1 MAKKNLDWL
10 FPSKWKGLWYF
21 IWDDDSLISW
31 IVNILLAFVII
42 KFLLYP
48 GMGLI
53 MATDYP
59 IVAVVSESMEHDGNF
74 DMWWSSSAI
83 CGSQYCSQS
92 QYYFNYGIEVD
103 EFKDFKFSNGFNK
116 GDLMILRGKEPKDI
130 KIGDIL
136 VFDGNRQDPIIHR
149 VIKKWYQEDEY
160 HFQTK
165 GDHNSDSYAQILE
178 TDISQDDVV
187 GVAVGRVPLL
197 GWIKIMFVSIVS

>member
-10 FPSKWKGLWYF
+10 FPSKWKGLWHF
-21 IWDDDSLISW
+21 IWDDDSLVSW
-31 IVNILLAFVII
+31 VVNILLAFVII

-53 MATDYP
+53 MATEYP

-74 DMWWSSSAI
+74 DSWWSSSAI
-83 CGSQYCSQS
+83 CGSQYCQQR
-92 QYYFNYGIEVD
+92 QYYSDYGIDAD
-103 EFKDFKFSNGFNK
+103 EFKSFKFSNGFNK

-136 VFDGNRQDPIIHR
+136 VFNGNRQDPIIHR
-149 VIKKWYQEDEY
+149 VIKNWYQEDKY

-165 GDHNSDSYAQILE
+165 GDHNSGSYSQILE
-178 TDISQDDVV
+178 TDINQDNVV
-187 GVAVGRVPLL
+187 GVAVARIPLL
-197 GWIKIMFVSIVS
+197 GWVKIMFVSVIN

>member
-1 MAKKNLDWL
+1 MAKKNLDWI
-10 FPSKWKGLWYF
+10 FPSKWKGVWHF

-31 IVNILLAFVII
+31 IVNILLAFIII

-74 DMWWSSSAI
+74 DMWWGSSAI
-83 CGSQYCSQS
+83 CDSQYCLQS
-92 QYYFNYGIEVD
+92 QYYSNYGIDVG
-103 EFKDFKFSNGFNK
+103 EFKDFRFSNGFNN

-130 KIGDIL
+130 KKGDVL
-136 VFDGNRQDPIIHR
+136 VFNGNRQDPIIHR
-149 VIKKWYQEDEY
+149 VIKKWHQEDEY